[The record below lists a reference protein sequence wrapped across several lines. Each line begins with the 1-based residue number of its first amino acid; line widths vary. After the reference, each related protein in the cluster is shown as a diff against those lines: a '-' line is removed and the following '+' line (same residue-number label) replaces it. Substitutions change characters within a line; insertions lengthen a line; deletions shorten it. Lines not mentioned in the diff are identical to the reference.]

1 MKTVVTFTASVVC
14 RIPNWRIKL
23 ANDTSATEK
32 SKQGALSAHRT
43 VHNHF
48 SPKDFCPLRARGT
61 QTVHMHTYG
70 QNTLPHKVKNKQKR
84 FHCFLRRN
92 ERQSHP
98 ILALQSQVLPPSQWI
113 PRLLLSLS
121 APLHI
126 SCIWVRFPE
135 DCGLTIWIPMLFFKP
150 NTPTC
155 SAVG

>member
-1 MKTVVTFTASVVC
+1 MT
-14 RIPNWRIKL
+14 L
-23 ANDTSATEK
+23 
-32 SKQGALSAHRT
+32 SKGEHGALSAHRT

-48 SPKDFCPLRARGT
+48 SPKDFCPLRAWGT

-84 FHCFLRRN
+84 FHCFLRRT

-98 ILALQSQVLPPSQWI
+98 IQALQSQVLPPSQWI
-113 PRLLLSLS
+113 PTLLLSRS

-135 DCGLTIWIPMLFFKP
+135 DCGLAIWTPCFFQAQHSYLPSGRMNIPLPLRLEDLWEWKWI
-150 NTPTC
+150 
-155 SAVG
+155 